1 MTGRKRNPLDE
12 ALSDMMDAWMEMIEV
27 LPIMRTPTMPKRG
40 DKHTTFGEWEDRNGE
55 VSITVDMP
63 GVQKKDITLS
73 VDAHMVSVEADA
85 GREYNFQHEFPL
97 ITLNPDE
104 VTAKLNNGVLDIKIK
119 KAKDSVGKSIDIE

>member
-1 MTGRKRNPLDE
+1 
-12 ALSDMMDAWMEMIEV
+12 MIEV
-27 LPIMRTPTMPKRG
+27 LPMPMPNMPQRT

-63 GVQKKDITLS
+63 GVQKKDIKLS
-73 VDAHMVSVEADA
+73 VDIHRVSVEANA

-97 ITLNPDE
+97 VTLNPNK

-119 KAKDSVGKSIDIE
+119 KAKDVGKDIDIE

>member
-1 MTGRKRNPLDE
+1 MPSRKRNPLDE
-12 ALSDMMDAWMEMIEV
+12 ALSDMMDAWMEMMEV
-27 LPIMRTPTMPKRG
+27 LPVVKSPTMPKRG

-63 GVQKKDITLS
+63 GVQKKDIKLS
-73 VDAHMVSVEADA
+73 VDTHMVSVEADA

-97 ITLNPDE
+97 ITLNPNE

-119 KAKDSVGKSIDIE
+119 KAKDVGKDIDIE

>member
-1 MTGRKRNPLDE
+1 MPRRNPLDD
-12 ALSDMMDAWMEMIEV
+12 ALAELMDAWMEMMEV
-27 LPIMRTPTMPKRG
+27 LPMRTPIMPQRT
-40 DKHTTFGEWEDRNGE
+40 DKHTTFGEWRDNNGE

-63 GVQKKDITLS
+63 GVQKEDIKLS
-73 VDAHMVSVEADA
+73 VDTHMVTVEADA

>member
-1 MTGRKRNPLDE
+1 MSRRNPLDE
-12 ALSDMMDAWMEMIEV
+12 ALADMMDAWMEMMEV
-27 LPIMRTPTMPKRG
+27 LPVQGIRKPTMPQRV

-63 GVQKKDITLS
+63 GVEKKDIKLS
-73 VDAHMVSVEADA
+73 VDTHMVSVEANA

-119 KAKDSVGKSIDIE
+119 KAEDSVGKSIEIE

>member
-1 MTGRKRNPLDE
+1 MPRRNPLDE
-12 ALSDMMDAWMEMIEV
+12 ALADMMDAWMEMMEV
-27 LPIMRTPTMPKRG
+27 LPMQGIRKPTMSQKV

-63 GVQKKDITLS
+63 GVERKDIKLS
-73 VDAHMVSVEADA
+73 VDTHMVSVEANA

-119 KAKDSVGKSIDIE
+119 KAEDSVGKSIEIE

>member
-1 MTGRKRNPLDE
+1 MPSRKRNPLDE
-12 ALSDMMDAWMEMIEV
+12 ALSDMMDAWMEMMEV
-27 LPIMRTPTMPKRG
+27 LPVVKSPTMPKRG

-63 GVQKKDITLS
+63 GVQKKDIKLS
-73 VDAHMVSVEADA
+73 VDTHMVSVEADA

-97 ITLNPDE
+97 ITLNPNE